1 MRSKVY
7 RFSEFRTSRCV
18 SQFAASF
25 IGTRAKVSTGVTDKS
40 RTRHQTVPHEAAK
53 RQVGDHTRRY
63 DQRELTRTP
72 APREKECLE

>member
-25 IGTRAKVSTGVTDKS
+25 IGTRAKASTAVTDRS
-40 RTRHQTVPHEAAK
+40 RDGIKTVPHEAAE
-53 RQVGDHTRRY
+53 RQIGDHTKWYNRR
-63 DQRELTRTP
+63 EPPKGGTP
-72 APREKECLE
+72 RKKT

>member
-25 IGTRAKVSTGVTDKS
+25 IGTRAKVSTGVTDNS

-63 DQRELTRTP
+63 DQRELARAP